1 MNHLASAHR
10 RPAAL
15 IALIASAALALSGCG
30 SSADSDDAA
39 SGSGSAAASAS
50 ASASASGSASAGGSR
65 ASASASPT
73 TSGKDAQLVGGGR
86 TMFPDRRMVAL
97 YGSPNGPS
105 LGALGEQSPEESAQR
120 VKKMAEDYQQYS
132 KEKVIPAF
140 EIITTTASSAPGAD
154 GDYSDEIP
162 VEQLKPLMDVAKKE
176 GIYVV
181 LDFQPGRSDFP
192 SQVEQYKELLAEPN
206 VGVGLDPEWRLAPDE
221 LPLQQIGTVDA
232 SEINRTLD
240 DIAAITREHE
250 LPQKAVVI
258 HQFAGTMITN
268 REQIDTSHE
277 ELALTLHADGHGTP
291 ELKKETWNALQE
303 GLPKGIW
310 MSWKNFYDEDTPMFT
325 PQQTYELQP
334 KPWVVT
340 YQ

>member
-10 RPAAL
+10 RPA
-15 IALIASAALALSGCG
+15 ALIASAALALSGCG
-30 SSADSDDAA
+30 SSADSGDADA
-39 SGSGSAAASAS
+39 SGSSSASSSAS
-50 ASASASGSASAGGSR
+50 ASADSGAQSS

-73 TSGKDAQLVGGGR
+73 TSGKDEQLVGGGR
-86 TMFPDRRMVAL
+86 TMFPDRRMAAL
-97 YGSPNGPS
+97 YGSPSGPS

-140 EIITTTASSAPGAD
+140 EIITTTASSVPGAD

-162 VEQLKPLMDVAKKE
+162 VDQLKPLLDVAKKE

-268 REQIDTSHE
+268 RDQIDTSHE

>member
-10 RPAAL
+10 RPA
-15 IALIASAALALSGCG
+15 ALIASAALALSGCG
-30 SSADSDDAA
+30 SSADSGDADA
-39 SGSGSAAASAS
+39 SGSSSASSSAS
-50 ASASASGSASAGGSR
+50 ASADSGAQSS

-73 TSGKDAQLVGGGR
+73 TSGKDEQLVGGGR

-97 YGSPNGPS
+97 YGSPSGPS

-140 EIITTTASSAPGAD
+140 EIITTTASSVPGAD

-162 VEQLKPLMDVAKKE
+162 VDQLKPLLDVAKKE

-268 REQIDTSHE
+268 RDQIDTSHE

-325 PQQTYELQP
+325 PQQPYELQP

>member
-15 IALIASAALALSGCG
+15 IALLASAALALSGCG
-30 SSADSDDAA
+30 SSADSGDADA
-39 SGSGSAAASAS
+39 SGSSSASSSAS
-50 ASASASGSASAGGSR
+50 ASADSGAQSS

-73 TSGKDAQLVGGGR
+73 ASGKDEQLVGGGR

-97 YGSPNGPS
+97 YGSPSGPS

-120 VKKMAEDYQQYS
+120 VTKMAEDYQQYS

-206 VGVGLDPEWRLAPDE
+206 VGVGLDPERRLAPDE

-268 REQIDTSHE
+268 RDQIDTSHE

-310 MSWKNFYDEDTPMFT
+310 MSWKKFYDEDTPMFT
-325 PQQTYELQP
+325 PQQIYELQP